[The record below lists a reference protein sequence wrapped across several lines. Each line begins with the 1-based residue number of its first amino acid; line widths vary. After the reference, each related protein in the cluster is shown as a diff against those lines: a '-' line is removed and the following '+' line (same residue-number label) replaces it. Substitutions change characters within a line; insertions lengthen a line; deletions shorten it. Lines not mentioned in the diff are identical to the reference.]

1 MSRIRADRIV
11 NRAGTGAPEFPNGIV
26 ITGVATATTLN
37 QNVTGIVSASGGFS
51 IGIQSAG
58 VSIANTITALNFVGS
73 GNTFVYN
80 SATKTVDISISGS
93 SGGGSGVSTTG
104 ITTGYI
110 WSNPQSVDSAI
121 SLTQSGHNYG
131 MFGPVALN
139 ATVTVGAGNT
149 FTVV

>member
-51 IGIQSAG
+51 IGIQSGG

-110 WSNPQSVDSAI
+110 WSNPQSVNSAI